1 MKKNK
6 FSILLALTTFMFCAL
21 STDAIAQNNYTI
33 DITKVRTDVIRGHLD
48 LGGRSVKGDTI
59 GVNSFYLER
68 NEKPFIPVIGEFH
81 FSRYPHQYWDEELKK
96 MKTGGITVVATY
108 VFWNMHEFKEGK
120 FDWSGDLD
128 VRHFTELCAQNGL
141 DVLMR
146 IGPFAHGEI
155 RNGGLPDWLYGR
167 PIDVRSNDQ
176 TYLFYTNRLY
186 QEIGQQLKGLM
197 FKDGGPIIGV
207 QLENEYQHSTAPWGF
222 TYQDAPKERTV
233 AGRDRKIIQDGVGI
247 NNLGNEF
254 SDVGRDHM
262 KTLKKFALKAGLIAP
277 IYTAT
282 GWGFATIVEKGSIPV
297 MAGYAYPFWE
307 SSIKPS
313 PFYLFKDIHQKP
325 DYSPVSYDVN
335 LYPSLAAELGTGMA
349 VTYSRRPKVKGES
362 FLPLMVRT
370 VGSGT
375 NGLGFYMYHG
385 GTTPSI
391 GNYFFTEGAGL
402 HNKSYDYQAPIGE
415 FGNVSSGYYPL
426 KLINYFLKCYGN
438 DVAPLYP
445 ILPTTNDSIKAN
457 NTKTLRYSVRG
468 DGNKGYLFMH
478 NFQDH
483 LVMNDL
489 QGLKIDVATKSGVVT
504 FPETGTFTLKAG
516 SSAIFPFNVNYD
528 GVEIRLAT
536 VQPFCS
542 FTNKNKHYNVMVT
555 VDGIAPEIVLKGKTK
570 ITGNGI
576 KTSMRNGN
584 TVVAFAAGKR
594 SEFLANGVSFLILPN
609 SDAENAYLVGKS
621 DDEKLVISKALVL
634 DDGEQISLVSKNQ
647 EHIDFAIYPASAN
660 VASVEGTITKA
671 KSQLKN
677 INEWRVSVPK
687 VETGIQ
693 LIQADASHFVLKAGS
708 LDLSKANDVFIT
720 FDYRGDRG
728 ICMMNGE
735 LQTDDL
741 YTSKPWTIGLKKF
754 QETLKTND
762 MYFYFMPMAKD
773 APYLNYLDKE
783 VLPDFGDK
791 KSFLEI
797 KKPSISV
804 EYKVNVILNKK

>member
-1 MKKNK
+1 MKNTK
-6 FSILLALTTFMFCAL
+6 FNALISSLLLVAFSL
-21 STDAIAQNNYTI
+21 SAQNQYQL
-33 DITKVRTDVIRGHLD
+33 DVTKVQTEVKRGHLD
-48 LGGRSVKGDTI
+48 LGGKNPAGEEIS
-59 GVNSFYLER
+59 VNSFYLER
-68 NEKPFIPVIGEFH
+68 NGKPFIPVIGEFH

-96 MKTGGITVVATY
+96 MKAGGITVVATY

-120 FDWSGDLD
+120 FDWTGDLN
-128 VRHFTELCAQNGL
+128 VRQFTELCAKNGL
-141 DVLMR
+141 DVIMR

-167 PIDVRSNDQ
+167 PIDVRSNDKD
-176 TYLFYTNRLY
+176 YLFYANRLY

-222 TYQDAPKERTV
+222 TYTDAPKERTV

-247 NNLGNEF
+247 NNTGNEF
-254 SDVGRDHM
+254 ANEGRDHM
-262 KTLKKFALKAGLIAP
+262 KTLKKLALKAGLIAP

-282 GWGFATIVEKGSIPV
+282 GWGYATIVEKGSIPV
-297 MAGYAYPFWE
+297 MAGYAYPFWTAGN
-307 SSIKPS
+307 SPS
-313 PFYLFKDIHQKP
+313 PFYLFKNIHQKP
-325 DYSPVSYDVN
+325 DYLPVSYDVN

-349 VTYSRRPKVKGES
+349 VTYSRRPRVPGES

-391 GNYFFTEGAGL
+391 GNYFFTEGSGL

-415 FGNVSSGYYPL
+415 FGNVSSGFYPL
-426 KLINYFLKCYGN
+426 KRINYFLKSYSH
-438 DVAPLYP
+438 DLAPLYP
-445 ILPTTNDSIKAN
+445 ILPTTNDSIKATN
-457 NTKTLRYSVRG
+457 NKTLRYSVRS

-489 QGLKIDVATKSGVVT
+489 QGLKIDIATKSGVIS

-516 SSAIFPFNVNYD
+516 SSAIFPFHVNYD

-542 FTNKNKHYNVMVT
+542 FTNKNKHYNVMT
-555 VDGIAPEIVLKGKTK
+555 LVDGIAPEIVFKGKVK
-570 ITGNGI
+570 INGSGI
-576 KTSMRNGN
+576 KTSIRKGN
-584 TVVAFAAGKR
+584 TVVSFTTQKR
-594 SEFLANGVSFLILPN
+594 SDFQANGVSFLVLPEN
-609 SDAENAYLVGKS
+609 DTQNAYLIGNAN
-621 DDEKLVISKALVL
+621 DEKLVISKALVL
-634 DDGEQISLVSKNQ
+634 ENGEQISFISKNQ
-647 EHIDFAIYPASAN
+647 ENIDFAIYPASAN
-660 VASVEGTITKA
+660 VSSMEGKITKA
-671 KSQLKN
+671 KSPLKN
-677 INEWRVSVPK
+677 SSEWRVSVPK

-693 LIQADASHFVLKAGS
+693 LIQADASHFVLKSGS
-708 LDLSKANDVFIT
+708 LDLSKVNDVFIT

-741 YTSKPWTIGLKKF
+741 YTSKPWTIGLKKY
-754 QETLKTND
+754 QEALKTSN
-762 MYFYFMPMAKD
+762 MYFHFLPMAKD
-773 APYLNYLDKE
+773 APYLSYLDKE

-797 KKPSISV
+797 KQPLILV
-804 EYKVNVILNKK
+804 EYKVNVILKK

>member
-1 MKKNK
+1 
-6 FSILLALTTFMFCAL
+6 
-21 STDAIAQNNYTI
+21 
-33 DITKVRTDVIRGHLD
+33 
-48 LGGRSVKGDTI
+48 
-59 GVNSFYLER
+59 
-68 NEKPFIPVIGEFH
+68 
-81 FSRYPHQYWDEELKK
+81 
-96 MKTGGITVVATY
+96 
-108 VFWNMHEFKEGK
+108 
-120 FDWSGDLD
+120 
-128 VRHFTELCAQNGL
+128 
-141 DVLMR
+141 
-146 IGPFAHGEI
+146 
-155 RNGGLPDWLYGR
+155 LYGR

-233 AGRDRKIIQDGVGI
+233 AGRDTKIIQDGVGI
-247 NNLGNEF
+247 NNSGNEF
-254 SDVGRDHM
+254 ANEGRDHM
-262 KTLKKFALKAGLIAP
+262 KTLKKLALKAGLIAP

-297 MAGYAYPFWE
+297 MAGYAYPFWTAGN
-307 SSIKPS
+307 SPS

-349 VTYSRRPKVKGES
+349 VTYSRRPRVPGES

-415 FGNVSSGYYPL
+415 FGNVSSGFYPL
-426 KLINYFLKCYGN
+426 KGINYFLKCYGN
-438 DVAPLYP
+438 DLAPLYP
-445 ILPTTNDSIKAN
+445 ILPTTNDSIKAT
-457 NTKTLRYSVRG
+457 NTKTLRYSVRS
-468 DGNKGYLFMH
+468 DGNKGYLFMQ

-489 QGLKIDVATKSGVVT
+489 QGLKIDITTKSGIVS
-504 FPETGTFTLKAG
+504 FPETGTFILKAG
-516 SSAIFPFNVNYD
+516 GSAIFPFNVNYD

-542 FTNKNKHYNVMVT
+542 FNNKNKRYNVMTT
-555 VDGIAPEIVLKGKTK
+555 VDGIAPEMVFKGKVK
-570 ITGNGI
+570 INGSGI
-576 KTSMRNGN
+576 KTSIRNSN
-584 TVVAFAAGKR
+584 TVISFPTEKR
-594 SEFLANGVSFLILPN
+594 SEFQINGVSFLVLPD
-609 SDAENAYLVGKS
+609 SDAKNAYLVGKAN
-621 DDEKLVISKALVL
+621 DEKLVISQALVL
-634 DDGEQISLVSKNQ
+634 ENGEQISFISKNQ

-660 VASVEGTITKA
+660 VTSVDGTIAKT
-671 KSQLKN
+671 KSQLKS
-677 INEWRVSVPK
+677 ISEWRVSVPK
-687 VETGIQ
+687 IDTKIQ
-693 LIQADASHFVLKAGS
+693 LIQADTSHFVLKSRS
-708 LDLSKANDVFIT
+708 LDLSKVNDVFIT

-741 YTSKPWTIGLKKF
+741 YTSKPWTIGLKRY
-754 QETLKTND
+754 QEALKTSD
-762 MYFYFMPMAKD
+762 MFFYFMPMQKE
-773 APYLNYLDKE
+773 APYLSYLDKE
-783 VLPDFGDK
+783 VLPDFSYK
-791 KSFLEI
+791 KSFLEV
-797 KKPSISV
+797 KHPQISV
-804 EYKVNVILNKK
+804 EYK

>member
-1 MKKNK
+1 MLMASLLFVV
-6 FSILLALTTFMFCAL
+6 FSL
-21 STDAIAQNNYTI
+21 SAQNKYQL
-33 DITKVRTDVIRGHLD
+33 DVTNVQTEVKRGHLD
-48 LGGRSVKGDTI
+48 LGGKNPAGEEIS
-59 GVNSFYLER
+59 VNSFYLER
-68 NEKPFIPVIGEFH
+68 NGKPFIPVIGEFH

-96 MKTGGITVVATY
+96 MKAGGISVVATY

-120 FDWSGDLD
+120 FDWTGDLD

-141 DVLMR
+141 EVLMR
-146 IGPFAHGEI
+146 VGPFAHGEI

-167 PIDVRSNDQ
+167 PIDVRSNDPA
-176 TYLFYTNRLY
+176 YLFYTNRLY

-222 TYQDAPKERTV
+222 TYTDAPKERTV
-233 AGRDRKIIQDGVGI
+233 AGRDTKIIQDGVGI
-247 NNLGNEF
+247 NNSGNEF
-254 SDVGRDHM
+254 ANEGRDHM
-262 KTLKKFALKAGLIAP
+262 KTLKKLALKAGLIAP

-307 SSIKPS
+307 SSIRPS
-313 PFYLFKDIHQKP
+313 PFYLFKNIHQKP
-325 DYSPVSYDVN
+325 DYLPVSYDVN

-349 VTYSRRPKVKGES
+349 VTYSRRPRVPGES

-415 FGNVSSGYYPL
+415 FGNVSSGFYPL

-438 DVAPLYP
+438 DLAPLYP
-445 ILPTTNDSIKAN
+445 ILPTTNDSIKAT
-457 NTKTLRYSVRG
+457 NTKTLRYSVRS
-468 DGNKGYLFMH
+468 DGNKGYLFMQ

-489 QGLKIDVATKSGVVT
+489 QGLKIDITTKSGIVT

-542 FTNKNKHYNVMVT
+542 FSNKNKRYNVMTMVG
-555 VDGIAPEIVLKGKTK
+555 GIAPEMVFKGKLK
-570 ITGNGI
+570 INGSGI
-576 KTSMRNGN
+576 KTSIRNGN
-584 TVVAFAAGKR
+584 TVISFPTEKR
-594 SEFLANGVSFLILPN
+594 SEFQINGVSFLVLPN
-609 SDAENAYLVGKS
+609 SDAENAYLVGKAN
-621 DDEKLVISKALVL
+621 DEKLVISKALVL
-634 DDGEQISLVSKNQ
+634 EDGEQMSLISKNQ
-647 EHIDFAIYPASAN
+647 ENIDFAIYPASAN
-660 VASVEGTITKA
+660 VNSLEGTITKA

-677 INEWRVSVPK
+677 SSEWRVSVPK
-687 VETGIQ
+687 IETKIQ
-693 LIQADASHFVLKAGS
+693 LIQADASHFVLKSGS
-708 LDLSKANDVFIT
+708 LDLSKVNDVFIT

-754 QETLKTND
+754 QEALKTTD

-783 VLPDFGDK
+783 VFPDFGDK

-797 KKPSISV
+797 KKPLISV
-804 EYKVNVILNKK
+804 EYKVNVVLNKK